1 MKNRSRLIRVKNDD
15 LLFVEALKDYV
26 VVHTTTESYTI
37 HSTMKDV
44 EAKLSGP
51 DFMRVHR
58 SYIVNIEAIESIKYS
73 MITIRGMEKEIPVG
87 GSYKDALAQ
96 RINLL

>member
-1 MKNRSRLIRVKNDD
+1 
-15 LLFVEALKDYV
+15 
-26 VVHTTTESYTI
+26 
-37 HSTMKDV
+37 MKDV
-44 EAKLSGP
+44 EAKLSGS

-73 MITIRGMEKEIPVG
+73 MITILGMEKEIPVG

>member
-1 MKNRSRLIRVKNDD
+1 
-15 LLFVEALKDYV
+15 
-26 VVHTTTESYTI
+26 
-37 HSTMKDV
+37 
-44 EAKLSGP
+44 LSGS